1 MKTLI
6 LALIGIFNFVTPDTN
21 KFWIGG
27 KVYEIPYDN
36 KEAIL
41 TINGDFDI
49 KCWLI
54 EGELLSDDG
63 SNIFVDT
70 YDNYFH
76 LAWTDYGIAVIPVSR
91 KYVK

>member
-1 MKTLI
+1 MNTII
-6 LALIGIFNFVTPDTN
+6 LALASIFSLLPP
-21 KFWIGG
+21 KIEKIWING
-27 KVYEIPYDN
+27 KVYEIPYDS
-36 KEAIL
+36 KEAVL

-63 SNIFVDT
+63 SNIFIDT

-76 LAWTDYGIAVIPVSR
+76 LAWTDYGLAVIPVSR
-91 KYVK
+91 KYVQ